1 VSDIEALDGVLCS
14 WLVDGQPRGL
24 SLTKNNHVL
33 VCFSAERRLSEYSPT
48 GRLIHRI
55 NLPVAIDHPWRA
67 VALDERV
74 WVVSHGSASSTSASH
89 RVCLIDGQRKQMT
102 RSYGA
107 APGANTCQL
116 NEPRSIIVDCA
127 HRVWVADCCNN
138 RVKVLDKQLD
148 NAQELL
154 NNAEF
159 NKLSGPTCLC
169 LGDDKDGYLFVGQ
182 RNGKILV
189 FKVLQAAL

>member
-1 VSDIEALDGVLCS
+1 MLRDVLCS
-14 WLVDGQPRGL
+14 WGVDGQPRGL

-33 VCFSAERRLSEYSPT
+33 VCFSAERRLSEFSPT
-48 GRLIHRI
+48 GKLIHRI

-74 WVVSHGSASSTSASH
+74 WVVSHGSSRASSTSACH

-107 APGANTCQL
+107 APTDQL
-116 NEPRSIIVDCA
+116 NEPRSLIVDAA

-138 RVKVLDKQLD
+138 SVKVLDKHLD

-154 NNAEF
+154 NAEF

-169 LGDDKDGYLFVGQ
+169 LNDDKDGHLYVGQ

-189 FKVLQAAL
+189 FKVLQAEL